1 MYTKCPECQIAFR
14 VTAHVLRQ
22 AAGNVRCG
30 GCGHAFSA
38 IEFLTED
45 MPATDA
51 ETPGDASDDSLAET
65 SRRLLETLD
74 ELAGPEDVRIEDTGV
89 EWRVLDEA
97 IEDIA
102 QPAAE
107 ERRYDDNSPLP
118 EDEVDLPYTPAPQRR
133 AEDQPTP
140 SAEFEDRQGDLALSE
155 PEEWTDI
162 LEEVRDSDAAEF
174 GIEDLRA

>member
-65 SRRLLETLD
+65 SRRLLETLEQRGALGEAAAAQVARQVLAALAAAPKQRID
-74 ELAGPEDVRIEDTGV
+74 EIRAALDALFPPPSGPES
-89 EWRVLDEA
+89 LA
-97 IEDIA
+97 I
-102 QPAAE
+102 
-107 ERRYDDNSPLP
+107 L
-118 EDEVDLPYTPAPQRR
+118 
-133 AEDQPTP
+133 
-140 SAEFEDRQGDLALSE
+140 
-155 PEEWTDI
+155 
-162 LEEVRDSDAAEF
+162 
-174 GIEDLRA
+174 